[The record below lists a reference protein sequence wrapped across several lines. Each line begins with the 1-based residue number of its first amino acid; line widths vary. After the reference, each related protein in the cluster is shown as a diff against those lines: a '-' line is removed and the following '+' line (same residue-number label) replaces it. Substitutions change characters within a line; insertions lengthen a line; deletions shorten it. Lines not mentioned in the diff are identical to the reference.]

1 MLMAAIASAS
11 ASASVA
17 VRGHERKKP
26 PSQFDEPPVVVDGEP
41 VRATVAGVDG
51 APARGEAPLEE
62 LEDRDGRSSLRSRRC
77 DLRAEP
83 AMAAA
88 SVDRGFSTTWYVNA
102 CSASAEARASVMSA
116 PSRSGCGAPGMR
128 RVPSSHVPFCE
139 RSSTTWPPRP
149 SAPPSGATR
158 TEKWRCEMRLRA
170 VASSLRPSTCSS
182 AVSANVGSPGLS
194 VPAKRSTAIGARAL
208 ASHSRSSTCPRAT
221 TSGSAQYS
229 ASSSARLGTT
239 LPEPRFSMSCRRV
252 ADDGA
257 AGDSDDEKD
266 DRSVSAEFATSATW
280 SLTCLTR
287 EPGLLRLARKVAGEA
302 DIADWRWRRRRKVRR
317 ADEVDARS
325 PRARPSEDA
334 SNGRL
339 DVSRTVSSSE
349 FERGATCAFI

>member
-128 RVPSSHVPFCE
+128 RVPSSARAILREVLDDVAA
-139 RSSTTWPPRP
+139 SSVR
-149 SAPPSGATR
+149 AAVGRDAHR
-158 TEKWRCEMRLRA
+158 KWRCEMRLRA
-170 VASSLRPSTCSS
+170 RGELVAAEHVL
-182 AVSANVGSPGLS
+182 VG
-194 VPAKRSTAIGARAL
+194 
-208 ASHSRSSTCPRAT
+208 
-221 TSGSAQYS
+221 
-229 ASSSARLGTT
+229 
-239 LPEPRFSMSCRRV
+239 
-252 ADDGA
+252 
-257 AGDSDDEKD
+257 
-266 DRSVSAEFATSATW
+266 
-280 SLTCLTR
+280 R
-287 EPGLLRLARKVAGEA
+287 ER
-302 DIADWRWRRRRKVRR
+302 
-317 ADEVDARS
+317 
-325 PRARPSEDA
+325 
-334 SNGRL
+334 
-339 DVSRTVSSSE
+339 
-349 FERGATCAFI
+349 ERI

>member
-62 LEDRDGRSSLRSRRC
+62 LEDRDGRSSLRRRRC

-149 SAPPSGATR
+149 
-158 TEKWRCEMRLRA
+158 
-170 VASSLRPSTCSS
+170 
-182 AVSANVGSPGLS
+182 
-194 VPAKRSTAIGARAL
+194 
-208 ASHSRSSTCPRAT
+208 
-221 TSGSAQYS
+221 
-229 ASSSARLGTT
+229 
-239 LPEPRFSMSCRRV
+239 RRV
-252 ADDGA
+252 GRDAH
-257 AGDSDDEKD
+257 
-266 DRSVSAEFATSATW
+266 
-280 SLTCLTR
+280 
-287 EPGLLRLARKVAGEA
+287 RKVAVRDALARGGELVAAEHVLVGRERERRQPGPERAGEA
-302 DIADWRWRRRRKVRR
+302 QHRDRRTSAGVAQPQLDLPARHHARVGPVLGLELGEAGHDAAR
-317 ADEVDARS
+317 AALQHELQ
-325 PRARPSEDA
+325 A
-334 SNGRL
+334 SCR
-339 DVSRTVSSSE
+339 
-349 FERGATCAFI
+349 